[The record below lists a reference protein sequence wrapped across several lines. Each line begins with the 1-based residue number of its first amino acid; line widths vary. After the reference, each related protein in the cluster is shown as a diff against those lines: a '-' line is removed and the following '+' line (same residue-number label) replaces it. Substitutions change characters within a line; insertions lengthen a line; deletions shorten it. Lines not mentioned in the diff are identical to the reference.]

1 MLAVN
6 ILRQMTIGRYK
17 NLTPRLDLH
26 FYDAFKMII
35 GSKMAISFF
44 MKKDLGKMENTIAF
58 FFQTLC
64 LLFYIKKET
73 FHVITLLYSNYIVI
87 FKGILSDKHA
97 QICHLQIRNIYVV
110 LIKYG
115 V

>member
-1 MLAVN
+1 MNKYAYRKKIYDSHVAVN

-44 MKKDLGKMENTIAF
+44 MKKDLGKIENTIAF
-58 FFQTLC
+58 FLSNFVFA
-64 LLFYIKKET
+64 LLYIKKRD
-73 FHVITLLYSNYIVI
+73 VS
-87 FKGILSDKHA
+87 
-97 QICHLQIRNIYVV
+97 RNNIA
-110 LIKYG
+110 LF
-115 V
+115 